1 MKHIKNS
8 LKLFIDF
15 FEHSSMAMIIIN
27 SDGLIDYFNPSFSSM
42 TGQKFKK
49 EKKLNFSEII
59 FQKDRHKFIK
69 AFNELLSGKKNT
81 FIIELRY
88 LGKNNILKWWNLK
101 VTCTIEDNEERIIFG
116 IMDDITSTKVRTDKL
131 KLQKKYAQKVT
142 KMKSDF
148 LANMSHEI
156 RTPIHTIIGM
166 NELLLDTALDE
177 EQKEYAEQIK
187 FSAEV
192 LLSLINDILDFSKI
206 EAGRL
211 RLEYIGFELDKLVEE
226 AVNLAVLE
234 AHKKDLEVCMF
245 IDNNIPNYLVGDPVR
260 LRQIITNFF
269 NNAVKFT
276 GKGEIVVSVELLDQD
291 ETSANVKFS
300 VTDTGI
306 GIPEAKLEKLFKSF
320 TQIDTSI
327 TRLYGGTGLGLS
339 ISRIWLN

>member
-1 MKHIKNS
+1 MKQIKNS

-15 FEHSSMAMIIIN
+15 FEHSSMAMFIIN
-27 SDGLIDYFNPSFSSM
+27 SDGLIEYFNPSFSSM
-42 TGQKFKK
+42 TGQKIKK
-49 EKKLNFSEII
+49 EKKIYFSEII
-59 FQKDRHKFIK
+59 FPKDRSKFIK
-69 AFNELLSGKKNT
+69 AFNGLLSGKKNT

-88 LGKNNILKWWNLK
+88 IGKNNVIKWWNLK
-101 VTCTIEDNEERIIFG
+101 VTCTIEDNDECIIFG
-116 IMDDITSTKVRTDKL
+116 IMDDITSTKIETDKL

-166 NELLLDTALDE
+166 NELLLDTAMDE

-234 AHKKDLEVCMF
+234 AHKKDLEVCIF
-245 IDNNIPNYLVGDPVR
+245 
-260 LRQIITNFF
+260 
-269 NNAVKFT
+269 
-276 GKGEIVVSVELLDQD
+276 
-291 ETSANVKFS
+291 
-300 VTDTGI
+300 
-306 GIPEAKLEKLFKSF
+306 
-320 TQIDTSI
+320 
-327 TRLYGGTGLGLS
+327 
-339 ISRIWLN
+339 ISRIFFIMP